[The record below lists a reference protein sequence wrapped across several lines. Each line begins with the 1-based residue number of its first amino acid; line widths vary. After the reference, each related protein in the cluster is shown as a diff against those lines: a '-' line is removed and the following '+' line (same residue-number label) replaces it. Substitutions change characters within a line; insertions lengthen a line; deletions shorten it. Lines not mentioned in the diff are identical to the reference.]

1 MLHIPESLCPAHKPR
16 HPAAKLVGIVA
27 NLLGDD
33 MTFAGLQSTGE
44 ISVAAP
50 SVARATICGATS
62 NCHCWDF
69 PGGPVV
75 KNLPASSGDMGSIP
89 G

>member
-1 MLHIPESLCPAHKPR
+1 MLHIPESLCPAHKPH

-27 NLLGDD
+27 DLLGDD

-62 NCHCWDF
+62 KCSLL
-69 PGGPVV
+69 G
-75 KNLPASSGDMGSIP
+75 LPWWSSG
-89 G
+89 